1 MAREASPEVISF
13 GYGFL
18 PQGPLIT
25 LVGGTGGQ
33 RGVGWWDAGESLHVL
48 WRSKS
53 PWELCV
59 CACVRVLVRHD
70 GGECLLAI
78 LLQQFKRCV
87 KNTWIINPICTR
99 RVWVSVKHKMHLKGV
114 IGSAALLPECIPA
127 SACTTACCLFTP
139 VILIKTSEFIRP
151 LASRL
156 SEMHNQLQRDWDFA
170 KETLR
175 SGHLYTSGGKIAI
188 NKESSTGYFTS
199 LRESTFIDI
208 PKRCIKLFSS

>member
-13 GYGFL
+13 RSLFL

-33 RGVGWWDAGESLHVL
+33 WGGGWWDAGESLHVL
-48 WRSKS
+48 WRSEY

-59 CACVRVLVRHD
+59 CVLVRHD

-99 RVWVSVKHKMHLKGV
+99 HVWVCVRECETQNAFERCDWKCCSASSVWMWVYSCVYMHNSSLSV
-114 IGSAALLPECIPA
+114 LRA
-127 SACTTACCLFTP
+127 STP
-139 VILIKTSEFIRP
+139 VIYGALQINTTECIRAACVCALKTAQS
-151 LASRL
+151 ASAWL
-156 SEMHNQLQRDWDFA
+156 
-170 KETLR
+170 
-175 SGHLYTSGGKIAI
+175 GV
-188 NKESSTGYFTS
+188 
-199 LRESTFIDI
+199 
-208 PKRCIKLFSS
+208 C